1 MTRHA
6 RASREASTLT
16 HQKAKG
22 ARDAVARIATATR
35 GTQGYLEKKGRT
47 ARERHG
53 CGEGKGSKGGKE
65 KTKWPTTK
73 EAPPYSANA
82 DTSAGSHNPTR
93 SLATVA
99 ASVASET
106 GTAKK
111 KTEAPR
117 RKKRNEIRQAQKR
130 QRAEEKK
137 ENSETKN
144 WTACRQTEAKARREK
159 RRRLRQRG
167 TRKLLGRRAW
177 RTKTCNA
184 TQHNATTKIK
194 KATST
199 AKRKGKD
206 WEKKK
211 TPKENKEKQ
220 EKAKSEGKKIQKKK
234 EENGTKKRTN
244 KYNKG
249 QRLQKKKKE
258 KDNDQTKTKGKMQ
271 VTQHQNNNQRK
282 KNEKIQDS
290 REIIT
295 TTI

>member
-35 GTQGYLEKKGRT
+35 WTQGYLEKKGRT

-117 RKKRNEIRQAQKR
+117 RKQRNEIRQAQKR
-130 QRAEEKK
+130 HSAEEKK

-184 TQHNATTKIK
+184 TQNNATTKIK

-199 AKRKGKD
+199 AKRKGK
-206 WEKKK
+206 ERTGKRKRHRKKTKKNRRRQNQKEKRFRKRKKK
-211 TPKENKEKQ
+211 TAQKREQINTTKDKDCKRRRKKKTTTKQ
-220 EKAKSEGKKIQKKK
+220 KRKAKC
-234 EENGTKKRTN
+234 R
-244 KYNKG
+244 
-249 QRLQKKKKE
+249 
-258 KDNDQTKTKGKMQ
+258 
-271 VTQHQNNNQRK
+271 
-282 KNEKIQDS
+282 
-290 REIIT
+290 
-295 TTI
+295 